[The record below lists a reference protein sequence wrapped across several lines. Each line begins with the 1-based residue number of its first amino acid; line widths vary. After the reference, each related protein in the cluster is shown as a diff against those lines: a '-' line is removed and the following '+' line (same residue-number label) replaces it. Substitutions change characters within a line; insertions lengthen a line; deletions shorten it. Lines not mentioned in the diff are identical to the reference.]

1 MWDRFTICRVWFK
14 LAHDYGLYGI
24 ADRLHDMGFS
34 WGMGALELEDHEQE
48 LYDANCEVASNTGA
62 YSRKIGQL

>member
-24 ADRLHDMGFS
+24 ADRLHMMGFN
-34 WGMGALELEDHEQE
+34 WGMGALELEEHEQE
-48 LYDANCEVASNTGA
+48 LYDANIPLAEATDPW
-62 YSRKIGQL
+62 SRKIGE